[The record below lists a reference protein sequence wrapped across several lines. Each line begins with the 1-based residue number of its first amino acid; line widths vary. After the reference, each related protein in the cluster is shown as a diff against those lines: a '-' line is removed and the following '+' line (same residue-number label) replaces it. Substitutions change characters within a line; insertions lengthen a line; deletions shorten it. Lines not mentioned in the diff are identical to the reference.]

1 MLDIRQAE
9 ERMTNSE
16 LYRKTGQIPISQTIK
31 SRQFTGHCLRLEDK
45 DEPANIY
52 ALYKSYIK
60 SSNRRERPQ
69 MAYRDRVFKHL
80 EHLIINKEKLTDEV
94 TSLALK
100 RSCGIVFSLLNS
112 PPDDDDV
119 RGKKEADRNIMII
132 IQRILD
138 LRTKLLFN
146 VFHLLALT

>member
-31 SRQFTGHCLRLEDK
+31 SRQLQFTGHCLRLEDK

-60 SSNRRERPQ
+60 SSNRRGRPH
-69 MAYRDRVFKHL
+69 MTYRDQVFKYL
-80 EHLIINKEKLTDEV
+80 EHLIINKENLTDEV
-94 TSLALK
+94 TSLALEK
-100 RSCGIVFSLLNS
+100 ELWNSIVA
-112 PPDDDDV
+112 PKQPA
-119 RGKKEADRNIMII
+119 R
-132 IQRILD
+132 
-138 LRTKLLFN
+138 
-146 VFHLLALT
+146 